1 MDGSMFIGTWWS
13 LVTAIAGNRAGISNQ
28 GSVQFAFYR
37 GGSRGTAVYRLSSVE
52 CICGIL

>member
-1 MDGSMFIGTWWS
+1 MDGSIFIGTWWS
-13 LVTAIAGNRAGISNQ
+13 LVPPLLAIVLALVT
-28 GSVQFAFYR
+28 SVQFAFYR